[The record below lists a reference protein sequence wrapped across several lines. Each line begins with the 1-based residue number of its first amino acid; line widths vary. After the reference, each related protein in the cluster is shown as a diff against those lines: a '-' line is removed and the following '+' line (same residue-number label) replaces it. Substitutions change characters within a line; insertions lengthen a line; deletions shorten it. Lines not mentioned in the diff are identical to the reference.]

1 MGVQVSWNGF
11 TWGHTPRTARSVADF
26 STGNSVSIEQTE
38 NKSGKTVQ
46 TSTFDLKEVSLSYV
60 ANVSAGVDPMA
71 DLRKLSGMVGTYA
84 PLFQSGSRVLG
95 VAQYL
100 LESVAMSGVLMD
112 GRGRIVSAT
121 IALKWKEYRTS
132 GSLMAKTG
140 AKAKLRP
147 GVRTYSERKSALS
160 IGQGAGSSKQPVNG
174 QMARW

>member
-26 STGNSVSIEQTE
+26 STGSSVSVEQSE

-71 DLRKLSGMVGTYA
+71 DLRKLSGMV
-84 PLFQSGSRVLG
+84 
-95 VAQYL
+95 

-121 IALKWKEYRTS
+121 ISLKWKEYRTS

-140 AKAKLRP
+140 ATAELRP

-160 IGQGAGSSKQPVNG
+160 IGQGAGSSKRAVNG